1 MMNGKMTSRGWVCLE
16 KTLMNELTELNL
28 DLYM

>member
-1 MMNGKMTSRGWVCLE
+1 MSGKMTSRGWVCSE
-16 KTLMNELTELNL
+16 KNLMNKLTELNL